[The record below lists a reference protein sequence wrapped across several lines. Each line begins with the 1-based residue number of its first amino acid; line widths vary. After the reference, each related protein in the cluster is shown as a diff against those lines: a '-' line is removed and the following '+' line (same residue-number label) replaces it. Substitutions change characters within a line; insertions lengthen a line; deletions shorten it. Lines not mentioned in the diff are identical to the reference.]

1 MDRARQILLTSKKP
15 IIEVALDVGF
25 VNTSH
30 FTNEFRRSYGRTPA
44 EIRNAAARDRAAPDH
59 AQQGRHQGGPEPA
72 VV

>member
-30 FTNEFRRSYGRTPA
+30 FTKEFRRTYGTTPA
-44 EIRNAAARDRAAPDH
+44 EIRDSAARNREAPGETAH
-59 AQQGRHQGGPEPA
+59 SR
-72 VV
+72 